1 MAEVANTS
9 WYRKGTASPTI
20 NSTKVTGVGTNW
32 TTAGI
37 NPGATFRIDRQPF
50 AYEIAEVVSDTELRL
65 AAPYYG
71 NSGTGLSYSI
81 DRNFQSTLP
90 SRMSADLASLISIYE
105 QVRDGVYLTIEGKN
119 AYEIAVANGYTG
131 TVAQWLESLKAG
143 GDWSALNTRTEIL
156 TYKNA
161 GAHNALY
168 RGKNLGNA
176 FTEAQSAAIR
186 AGTFD
191 DIYPGDYWPITTTY
205 TYYVATGDKTANKAK
220 TYYAD
225 VNGTALATQPE
236 EGADISEAGYYEAVT
251 TTATV
256 NWRIADLDYYL
267 KCGDQNNGLTTH
279 HIVVVP
285 DVSLYTARMN
295 ATNTTEGGYV
305 GSEMYTKNLARAKA
319 LITAAF
325 GAGHILTHREY
336 LTNAV
341 TNGKPSGGAWLNST
355 VELMTEQM
363 VYGGRIRAAGN
374 NAEETTPTLAT
385 VSKSQLSLFRFR
397 PDLMIA
403 GSGANRWWYWLRD
416 VVNGLGFAFVGT
428 LGYASYTNASY
439 SGGGVRPAAL
449 IY

>member
-1 MAEVANTS
+1 MAKVANTS

-119 AYEIAVANGYTG
+119 AYEVAVANGYTG

-225 VNGTALATQPE
+225 VNGTALSTQPE

-256 NWRIADLDYYL
+256 NWRVAGLDYYL
-267 KCGDQNNGLTTH
+267 RAGDNVDLQTH

-285 DVSLYTARMN
+285 DVNLYTARMN
-295 ATNTTEGGYV
+295 PTNVTTGAYV

-319 LITAAF
+319 LVAAAF
-325 GAGHILTHREY
+325 GANHVLTHREY
-336 LTNAV
+336 MQNAV
-341 TNGKPSGGAWLNST
+341 ANGRPSGGAWLNSN

-363 VYGGRIRAAGN
+363 VYGGKVFGVASDGG
-374 NAEETTPTLAT
+374 ETVPNLYT
-385 VSKSQLSLFRFR
+385 VSCKQLPLFAYR
-397 PDLMIA
+397 PDMI
-403 GSGANRWWYWLRD
+403 SNRQWYWLRD
-416 VVNGLGFAFVGT
+416 VVNGLCFAHV
-428 LGYASYTNASY
+428 LAPGYALYYYASH